1 MARLSYV
8 RLGKKACFAGML
20 FRDAPSE
27 YRAGTSMLEYFF
39 EEVAPALGL
48 EPGATSVIRKPI
60 IALLL
65 AKYGLEPD
73 VTSENVVACW
83 IAGAA

>member
-1 MARLSYV
+1 MFGKNAEKLMARLSYV
-8 RLGKKACFAGML
+8 RLGEKACFAGML

-39 EEVAPALGL
+39 EEVTPALGL
-48 EPGATSVIRKPI
+48 EPGVTSIIRKPI

-65 AKYGLEPD
+65 AKYGL
-73 VTSENVVACW
+73 
-83 IAGAA
+83 